1 MGLLKYEFK
10 VISLILSSLLFV
22 KVVIARQLAVN
33 TEQYLR
39 DLWSV
44 PNLEPHLRPPPESEQ
59 SLSGRRL
66 GRLGPRWTADWAAS
80 ELDSL
85 LILFCLSKALI
96 VVKTLRR
103 YYLGEREVGESII
116 DNKRENYGY
125 WEEQDV
131 YCSFKY
137 QKTKSYETRTAKFLT
152 LRKHK

>member
-1 MGLLKYEFK
+1 M
-10 VISLILSSLLFV
+10 ISLILSSLLFV

-33 TEQYLR
+33 TGHWPGSQ

-44 PNLEPHLRPPPESEQ
+44 PNLEPHLRPQPESEQ

-66 GRLGPRWTADWAAS
+66 GRSGPRWTADWAAS
-80 ELDSL
+80 ERDSL

-116 DNKRENYGY
+116 DNKRENDYGY

-131 YCSFKY
+131 YCSSKVSKKEIIWNKMCEMS
-137 QKTKSYETRTAKFLT
+137 QKLSC
-152 LRKHK
+152 